1 MISSESRMDF
11 GMFFR
16 GFRTSSPVVAMQSN
30 PTKPKKQV
38 AAPRRV
44 PSNPKGKKPPAPMV
58 EFALTVLGSTV
69 QLEKSAGKGNTTI
82 N

>member
-1 MISSESRMDF
+1 
-11 GMFFR
+11 
-16 GFRTSSPVVAMQSN
+16 VAMQSN

-44 PSNPKGKKPPAPMV
+44 PSNPKGKNPPDPIV

-69 QLEKSAGKGNTTI
+69 QLE
-82 N
+82 